1 MRSLVL
7 SLGHRPA
14 AWIDEACKQYSSRL
28 PKDWEIQWRELRAE
42 PRSPSSP
49 ACQYMLREAQRIETS
64 LQSGSFVMV
73 ALDERGSR
81 LNSLQFAAQCGKW
94 REQGEQPAFVIGGAD
109 GLHPRIRDQAKL
121 NLQLSSFTLPH
132 GLVRVVI
139 AEQLFRAWSILQQHP
154 YHRA

>member
-1 MRSLVL
+1 
-7 SLGHRPA
+7 
-14 AWIDEACKQYSSRL
+14 
-28 PKDWEIQWRELRAE
+28 
-42 PRSPSSP
+42 
-49 ACQYMLREAQRIETS
+49 
-64 LQSGSFVMV
+64 MV

-94 REQGEQPAFVIGGAD
+94 HEQGEQPAFVIGGAD